1 MTIRSMKNV
10 KTQSVFMELG
20 DKVLIS
26 NEYKDKIYPVQYRNT
41 RHINASSDIFNGNP
55 ISIVNACEKGKKK
68 KKTIRQQCLLPSN
81 IEKKLF
87 FVGEAQI

>member
-1 MTIRSMKNV
+1 MGGNV
-10 KTQSVFMELG
+10 SIL
-20 DKVLIS
+20 
-26 NEYKDKIYPVQYRNT
+26 NEYKDNVYPIRYRKT
-41 RHINASSDIFNGNP
+41 RHVNAISDIFNGNP

-87 FVGEAQI
+87 FVGKVQI